1 MKIIPLMKFLTS
13 MKSGKNQ
20 HQEASIVLYRIRYK
34 KMKRLLQIQQ
44 ELKAPKS
51 QFNNFW
57 GYKYRSCEDILTAVK
72 PLLKK
77 YGLIINLTD
86 NITHVGDRYYVE
98 AVANLFDDEGNL
110 IKYAVWYA
118 REEESKKWMDWS
130 QITWSSSSYARK
142 YALNGLFAID
152 DGIDS
157 DTTNKWKEEEDDK
170 AWFNKEQLDAFV
182 KVATKYADAD
192 EALKV
197 IKSKYKIWKEKEA
210 EVRKL
215 YKSLDTINDNN

>member
-1 MKIIPLMKFLTS
+1 
-13 MKSGKNQ
+13 
-20 HQEASIVLYRIRYK
+20 
-34 KMKRLLQIQQ
+34 MKRLLAIQQ

-57 GYKYRSCEDILTAVK
+57 GYKYRSCEDIIEAVK

-77 YGLIINLTD
+77 NELVL
-86 NITHVGDRYYVE
+86 NISDCMVQVWDRYYIE
-98 AVANLFDDEGNL
+98 ATARVFDLEGKE
-110 IKYAVWYA
+110 ICYSVGYA

-130 QITWSSSSYARK
+130 QITGSSSSYARK

-152 DGIDS
+152 DWVDS
-157 DTTNKWKEEEDDK
+157 DLTNKGVKEEEWEK
-170 AWFNKEQLDAFV
+170 KQWFNKEQLDAFV
-182 KVATKYADAD
+182 KVANKYPNAD

-197 IKSKYKIWKEKEA
+197 IKSKYNIGKEKEW

-215 YKSLDTINDNN
+215 YENLKVINDNN

>member
-1 MKIIPLMKFLTS
+1 M
-13 MKSGKNQ
+13 
-20 HQEASIVLYRIRYK
+20 E
-34 KMKRLLQIQQ
+34 RLLAIQQ

-57 GYKYRSCEDILTAVK
+57 GYKYRSCEDIVEAVK
-72 PLLKK
+72 PLLKQHK
-77 YGLIINLTD
+77 LILNLSD
-86 NITHVGDRYYVE
+86 CMVQVWDRYYIE
-98 AVANLFDDEGNL
+98 ATAKVFDEDGKQIMCSEG
-110 IKYAVWYA
+110 YA
-118 REEESKKWMDWS
+118 REEESKKGIDWS

-157 DTTNKWKEEEDDK
+157 DKTNNWSSLQKETSNADK
-170 AWFNKEQLDAFV
+170 SDAEKSWFNKEQLEAFV
-182 KVATKYADAD
+182 KVANKYANAD

-197 IKSKYKIWKEKEA
+197 IKSKYKIGKEKEA

-215 YKSLDTINDNN
+215 YESLEVINDNN